1 MKNRMSVAMTA
12 ELMGVSQD
20 FIRMGLKNNVF
31 PFGYAVKMS
40 EKWTY
45 YISPVKFQQY
55 TGIQVL

>member
-1 MKNRMSVAMTA
+1 MSVAMTA